1 MMANTIKRDAQL
13 HLEYANEFNRKLSPH
28 TIRLA
33 NTGVVTS
40 EEENSPTLLVEI

>member
-1 MMANTIKRDAQL
+1 MANTIKRDAQL
-13 HLEYANEFNRKLSPH
+13 HLEYANEFNRKLSPR
-28 TIRLA
+28 TIRLS